1 MNDIFDLST
10 FALLRRKVLIFEKK
24 NKLIYRNKIFVDK
37 NSNGVA
43 QSQMNFVNSGRNF
56 TFDGDVSMQVTV
68 VASTSVFVVNAN
80 RLNFSSITVTDG
92 NGNNLNVA
100 STS

>member
-1 MNDIFDLST
+1 MN
-10 FALLRRKVLIFEKK
+10 
-24 NKLIYRNKIFVDK
+24 K

-43 QSQMNFVNSGRNF
+43 QSQMSFVNSGRNF